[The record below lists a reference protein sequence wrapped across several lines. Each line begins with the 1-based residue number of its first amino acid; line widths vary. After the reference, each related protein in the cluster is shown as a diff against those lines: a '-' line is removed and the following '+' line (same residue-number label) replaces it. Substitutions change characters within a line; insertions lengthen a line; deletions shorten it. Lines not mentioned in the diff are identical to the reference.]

1 MQGKELSEHV
11 PSEETYIGIDVCKS
25 HLDVHIHPCD
35 ETWRVSN
42 DRCGIAAFLRRLAA
56 LPVAVRLVVV
66 EATGKWHR
74 AVHRR
79 LHEAG
84 YDVPVVNPYRSR
96 KLADA
101 MGHLAKTDAIDART
115 LALFGQALRPRITPP
130 PPKTVAALRELVAAR
145 RATVAEASALG
156 NRLMTAEHGLVARQ
170 LRARMAMLKRHIQA
184 MAISISNAIE
194 ADPAMA
200 SLFNILT
207 SIPGVGSVAATT
219 MIAELTELGA
229 CSRTQIAAL
238 LGVAPM
244 NWDSGAM
251 RGRRIIKGGRAPL
264 RAVLY
269 MAAIA
274 AVRCNPEI
282 KAFYERL
289 KNRGKK
295 PKLALTA
302 VMRKLVILA
311 NTLVRENR
319 PWAPDAP

>member
-84 YDVPVVNPYRSR
+84 YDVAVVNPYRSR

-170 LRARMAMLKRHIQA
+170 LRARIAMLKRHIQA

-229 CSRTQIAAL
+229 CSRTQVAAL

-289 KNRGKK
+289 KDRGKK

-319 PWAPDAP
+319 PWLPDAP

>member
-84 YDVPVVNPYRSR
+84 YDVAVVNPYRSR

-244 NWDSGAM
+244 NRDSGAM

>member
-84 YDVPVVNPYRSR
+84 YDVAVVNPYRSR

-156 NRLMTAEHGLVARQ
+156 NRLMTAEHGLPVILGTGILGQWGGLGPGAGF
-170 LRARMAMLKRHIQA
+170 AKCNHGKRNKQQDAEEYGVGIYGSGHFIY
-184 MAISISNAIE
+184 ISNIACACTVGGKYSPLCRIE
-194 ADPAMA
+194 CCQKTCFLEARGFDCG
-200 SLFNILT
+200 IE
-207 SIPGVGSVAATT
+207 IPGTG
-219 MIAELTELGA
+219 
-229 CSRTQIAAL
+229 
-238 LGVAPM
+238 
-244 NWDSGAM
+244 
-251 RGRRIIKGGRAPL
+251 
-264 RAVLY
+264 
-269 MAAIA
+269 
-274 AVRCNPEI
+274 
-282 KAFYERL
+282 
-289 KNRGKK
+289 
-295 PKLALTA
+295 
-302 VMRKLVILA
+302 
-311 NTLVRENR
+311 
-319 PWAPDAP
+319 